1 MREGDAVSTADTEL
15 WQYFST
21 LYKNSNK
28 GIKGRGKNRKIS
40 ATYHEPGRMKRED
53 SDGLFYNTNSAGENA
68 SAFES
73 VDHGSR
79 PGVNAGNA
87 ERGGDMGSLGWQ
99 N

>member
-1 MREGDAVSTADTEL
+1 
-15 WQYFST
+15 
-21 LYKNSNK
+21 
-28 GIKGRGKNRKIS
+28 
-40 ATYHEPGRMKRED
+40 MKRED